1 MSIVTYT
8 ACPVCDSEKI
18 SFFMKAVDYTVSKE
32 EFEIFQCSNCHFKF
46 TQNVPTQATIG
57 SYYASEEYISHSDT
71 KEGLTNKLY
80 HMARSYMLDSKKALV
95 EKHHSGDK
103 ILMDIGCGTGYFLD
117 KMKSANWTTH
127 GLETDPGARKFC
139 KEKFDLVVQDT
150 DVLFE
155 TKAES
160 ISVVTMWHVL
170 EHVHQLKDY
179 INQIFKILKK
189 DGTFIVAVPNCESV
203 DAEKYEAHWAAWDV
217 PRHLY
222 HFTPSSM
229 KLLMENAGF
238 ELVAKKLMPFDSFYV
253 SMLSE
258 KYKNGS
264 GNLIGGFATGLKS
277 YLKATSDV
285 DRCSSV
291 IYVLRRS
298 SV

>member
-1 MSIVTYT
+1 MSIITYT
-8 ACPVCDSEKI
+8 DCPVCSSKKI
-18 SFFMKAVDYTVSKE
+18 SLFTKAVDYTVSKK
-32 EFEIFQCSNCHFKF
+32 EFEIFQCSDCTFKF
-46 TQNVPTQATIG
+46 TQNVPAQSEIG
-57 SYYASEEYISHSDT
+57 AYYASEEYISHSDT

-95 EKHHSGDK
+95 EKHNSDDK

-117 KMKSANWTTH
+117 KMKSANWTVN

-139 KEKFDLVVQDT
+139 KDKFGLDVNDT

-155 TKAES
+155 TAKES

-170 EHVHQLKDY
+170 EHVHQLKEY
-179 INQIFKILKK
+179 VNQIFSILKK
-189 DGTFIVAVPNCESV
+189 GGTFVVAVPNCESV
-203 DAEKYEAHWAAWDV
+203 DAEQYDAYWAAWDV

-222 HFTPSSM
+222 HFSPSSM

-238 ELVAKKLMPFDSFYV
+238 ELISKKLMPFDSFYV

-264 GNLIGGFATGLKS
+264 GNLIGGFANGLKS
-277 YLKATSDV
+277 YLKATSNV
-285 DRCSSV
+285 DKSSSV
-291 IYVLRRS
+291 IYVMRKN
-298 SV
+298 